1 MSAKTND
8 LVRFD
13 SRVAL
18 LLKWMIEGSESIVP
32 SVKEGRVT
40 YPDVTKL
47 MPVGNSAEVLDSLL
61 AQGLLIK
68 EYYTSEILC
77 PSCGSSSLKD
87 KYTCVSCHR
96 SHIETGDM
104 IEHYSCGNV
113 DFEAKFDKDGKLL
126 CPKCRKELKVIGTDY
141 RRVGKLFRCNDCGKA
156 SSIPGVAHVCQ
167 NCGTVSTPENAQLRI
182 LHEYRINEKRR
193 KKIESIA
200 GIYGPLVELLEK
212 KGFKIESPAFLKGE
226 SGIEHPFDI
235 AAEVGGKYT
244 LFDIRT
250 HDESVSET
258 EIMGFFAKVTDVAH
272 REAILIAVPRASEYA
287 RRLSRPY
294 NITLVEGD
302 NINEVLA
309 SIAARYMERPV
320 ASPSYREAS
329 AKMEDPS
336 QDEKWGEIVEPE
348 EETQPIE

>member
-1 MSAKTND
+1 
-8 LVRFD
+8 
-13 SRVAL
+13 
-18 LLKWMIEGSESIVP
+18 MIEGSESIVP

-47 MPVGNSAEVLDSLL
+47 IPPGSSAEVLDSLL

-113 DFEAKFDKDGKLL
+113 DFEAKFDKDGRLL

-156 SSIPGVAHVCQ
+156 SSIPRVAHVCQ

-182 LHEYRINEKRR
+182 LHEYRINGKKR
-193 KKIESIA
+193 KEIESIA
-200 GIYGPLVELLEK
+200 GIYGPLVDFLEK
-212 KGFKIESPAFLKGE
+212 EGFKIESPAFVEGK

-235 AAEVGGKYT
+235 AAEISGNRT
-244 LFDIRT
+244 LLDIRT
-250 HDESVSET
+250 DKESVG
-258 EIMGFFAKVTDVAH
+258 EIEVLTFFAKTMDVAH
-272 REAILIAVPRASEYA
+272 WEAILIAVPRASESA
-287 RRLSRPY
+287 RRFSRQY
-294 NITLVEGD
+294 SITLVEGH
-302 NINEVLA
+302 NMNEILA
-309 SIAARYMERPV
+309 SIAARQIERPV
-320 ASPSYREAS
+320 APPSYGEAS
-329 AKMEDPS
+329 AKIEDPS
-336 QDEKWGEIVEPE
+336 QDENRGEIVEPE
-348 EETQPIE
+348 EVTQPIERALS